1 MNPSQPTSPRR
12 RLQELLAIPD
22 SQRTD
27 EQWDELNELEIKLA
41 PGNRESSSEGG
52 MPSRDGP
59 PPGRAPN
66 QPRSNGQAKRNN
78 QRKFHKRP
86 PKGNSGG
93 GGGAGGGGSGGGAG
107 GGGGGN
113 VA

>member
-41 PGNRESSSEGG
+41 PGNRESTSEGG
-52 MPSRDGP
+52 SVSRDGP

-66 QPRSNGQAKRNN
+66 QPRSNNGQAKRNN

-86 PKGNSGG
+86 PKGNSGLWQR
-93 GGGAGGGGSGGGAG
+93 SRC
-107 GGGGGN
+107 
-113 VA
+113 